1 MYLPIK
7 GRGLKKVALTNE
19 ELLSAYRYMVMGRMV
34 EEAVTKIKGN
44 YHPAE
49 GEEAVI
55 VGTFYN
61 LRKDDVIVPHY
72 RGALIAY
79 IMRGASLR
87 RLFAGILG
95 KETSYNCGRYR
106 GDIWGPLELNII
118 GMYAGALGP
127 TISLATGAALAAK
140 LKKTDSVAVVSFGD
154 GTSNRGDFHEA
165 INLAS
170 VLKLPIV
177 YVCQNNQFA
186 VSTPACKALGCHS
199 VADRA
204 IGYGIPG
211 VNVDGNDVVAV
222 HEAVKEAIQRA
233 RKGNGPTLIEA
244 LTYRVGGHMV
254 ADPATYRSAEEA
266 EEWKKKD
273 PIVRLQKKL
282 INIGVLTEREI
293 EGMRKNMGEEISAA
307 VKQAEEDPWPGEQ
320 VLGLDDVFAPAN

>member
-1 MYLPIK
+1 MFQ
-7 GRGLKKVALTNE
+7 GTRRDKKVALTNE

-44 YHPAE
+44 YHPAI

-61 LRKDDVIVPHY
+61 LRQDDVIVPHY

-95 KETSYNCGRYR
+95 KETSYTRGRYR

-127 TISLATGAALAAK
+127 TLSLATGAALAAK

-186 VSTPACKALGCHS
+186 VSTPACKAMGCHS

-211 VNVDGNDVVAV
+211 VNVDGNDVAAV
-222 HEAVKEAIQRA
+222 HEAVKEAANMA
-233 RKGNGPTLIEA
+233 RKGSGPTLIQA

-254 ADPATYRSAEEA
+254 ADPAVYRPAEEA
-266 EEWKKKD
+266 EEWRKKD
-273 PIVRLQKKL
+273 PIARLQKEL
-282 INIGVLTEREI
+282 INIGVLAEREI
-293 EGMRKNMGEEISAA
+293 EGMRKNMEEEISAA
-307 VKQAEEDPWPGEQ
+307 VKQAEGDPLPGEQ

>member
-1 MYLPIK
+1 MFQ
-7 GRGLKKVALTNE
+7 GTRRDKKVALTNE

-34 EEAVTKIKGN
+34 EEAITKIKGN
-44 YHPAE
+44 YHPAI

-61 LRKDDVIVPHY
+61 LRQDDVVVPHY

-95 KETSYNCGRYR
+95 KETSYTRGRYR

-127 TISLATGAALAAK
+127 TLSLATGAALAAK

-211 VNVDGNDVVAV
+211 VNVDGNDVAAV
-222 HEAVKEAIQRA
+222 HEAVKEAVNMA
-233 RKGNGPTLIEA
+233 RKGSGPTLIQA

-254 ADPATYRSAEEA
+254 ADPAVYRPAEEA
-266 EEWKKKD
+266 EEWRKKD
-273 PIVRLQKKL
+273 PIARLQKEL
-282 INIGVLTEREI
+282 INIGVLAEREI
-293 EGMRKNMGEEISAA
+293 EGMRKNMEEEISAA
-307 VKQAEEDPWPGEQ
+307 VKQAEGDPLPGEQ

>member
-1 MYLPIK
+1 MFQ
-7 GRGLKKVALTNE
+7 GTRRDKKVALTNE

-34 EEAVTKIKGN
+34 EEAITKIKGN
-44 YHPAE
+44 YHPAI

-79 IMRGASLR
+79 MMRGASLR

-95 KETSYNCGRYR
+95 KETSYTRGRYR

-127 TISLATGAALAAK
+127 TLSLATGAALAAK

-211 VNVDGNDVVAV
+211 VNVDGNDVAAV
-222 HEAVKEAIQRA
+222 HEAVKEAANMA
-233 RKGNGPTLIEA
+233 RKGSGPTLIQA

-254 ADPATYRSAEEA
+254 ADPAVYRPAEEA
-266 EEWKKKD
+266 EEWRKKD
-273 PIVRLQKKL
+273 PIARLQKEL
-282 INIGVLTEREI
+282 INIGVLAEREI
-293 EGMRKNMGEEISAA
+293 EGMRKNMEEEISAA
-307 VKQAEEDPWPGEQ
+307 VKQAEGDPLPGEQ

>member
-1 MYLPIK
+1 M
-7 GRGLKKVALTNE
+7 ALTNE
-19 ELLSAYRYMVMGRMV
+19 ELLAAYRYMVMGRMV
-34 EEAVTKIKGN
+34 EEAITKIKGN

-55 VGTFYN
+55 VGSFYN
-61 LRKDDVIVPHY
+61 LKQNDVIAPHY

-79 IMRGASLR
+79 MMRGASLR

-95 KETSYNCGRYR
+95 KETSYTQGRYR

-127 TISLATGAALAAK
+127 TLSLATGAALAAK

-165 INLAS
+165 INLGS
-170 VLKLPIV
+170 VLKLPII

-211 VNVDGNDVVAV
+211 VEVDGNDVAAV
-222 HEAVKEAIQRA
+222 HEAVREAVNKA
-233 RKGNGPTLIEA
+233 RQGNGPSLIEA
-244 LTYRVGGHMV
+244 LTYRVGGHMS
-254 ADPATYRSAEEA
+254 ADPALYRPKEEI
-266 EEWKKKD
+266 EKWKRKD

-282 INIGVLTEREI
+282 INIGILTKREI
-293 EGMRKNMGEEISAA
+293 EEMRKNMEQEISTA
-307 VKQAEEDPWPGEQ
+307 VKHAEEDPWPGEQ
-320 VLGLDDVFAPAN
+320 LLGLNDIFAPAN

>member
-1 MYLPIK
+1 MS
-7 GRGLKKVALTNE
+7 LTND
-19 ELLSAYRYMVMGRMV
+19 ELLSTYQYMVKGRMV
-34 EEAVTKIKGN
+34 EQAITKMKGN

-55 VGTFYN
+55 VGSFYN
-61 LRKDDVIVPHY
+61 LRQDDVIVPHY

-95 KETSYNCGRYR
+95 KETSYTRGRYR

-186 VSTPACKALGCHS
+186 VSTPACRALGCHS

-211 VNVDGNDVVAV
+211 VEVDGNDVAAV
-222 HEAVKEAIQRA
+222 HGAVREAVNKA
-233 RKGNGPTLIEA
+233 RQGDGPSLIEA
-244 LTYRVGGHMV
+244 LTYRVGGHMSS
-254 ADPATYRSAEEA
+254 DPALYRPKEEI
-266 EEWKKKD
+266 EKWKRKD

-282 INIGVLTEREI
+282 INIGVLTNNEI
-293 EGMRKNMGEEISAA
+293 EEIRKNMEEEISVA

-320 VLGLDDVFAPAN
+320 VLGLDDVFAATD

>member
-1 MYLPIK
+1 MFQ
-7 GRGLKKVALTNE
+7 GTRRDKKVALTNE

-34 EEAVTKIKGN
+34 EEAITKIKGN
-44 YHPAE
+44 YHPAI

-61 LRKDDVIVPHY
+61 LRQDDVVVPHY

-79 IMRGASLR
+79 MMRGASLR

-95 KETSYNCGRYR
+95 KETSYTRGRYR

-127 TISLATGAALAAK
+127 TLSLATGAALAAK

-211 VNVDGNDVVAV
+211 VNVDGNDVAAV
-222 HEAVKEAIQRA
+222 HEAVKEAVNMA
-233 RKGNGPTLIEA
+233 RKGSGPTLIQA

-254 ADPATYRSAEEA
+254 ADPAVYRPAEEA
-266 EEWKKKD
+266 EEWRKKD
-273 PIVRLQKKL
+273 PIARLQKEL
-282 INIGVLTEREI
+282 INIGVLAEREI
-293 EGMRKNMGEEISAA
+293 EGMRKNMEEEISAA
-307 VKQAEEDPWPGEQ
+307 VKQAEGDPLPGEQ

>member
-1 MYLPIK
+1 
-7 GRGLKKVALTNE
+7 VTLTNE

-34 EEAVTKIKGN
+34 EEAITKIKGN

-72 RGALIAY
+72 RGATIAC
-79 IMRGASLR
+79 IMRGVSLR

-95 KETSYNCGRYR
+95 KETSYTHGRYR

-118 GMYAGALGP
+118 GMYAGALGS
-127 TISLATGAALAAK
+127 TLSLATGAALAAK
-140 LKKTDSVAVVSFGD
+140 LKKTDSIAVVSFGD

-165 INLAS
+165 INLGS
-170 VLKLPIV
+170 VLKLPII

-211 VNVDGNDVVAV
+211 VEVDGNDVAAV
-222 HEAVKEAIQRA
+222 HEAVQEAVNKA
-233 RKGNGPTLIEA
+233 RQGNGPSLIEA
-244 LTYRVGGHMV
+244 LTYRVGGHMS
-254 ADPATYRSAEEA
+254 ADPALYRPKEEL
-266 EEWKKKD
+266 EEWKRKD

-282 INIGVLTEREI
+282 IDTKILTVSKIEEMRENIER
-293 EGMRKNMGEEISAA
+293 KISAA
-307 VKQAEEDPWPGEQ
+307 VKRAEEDPWPGEQ
-320 VLGLDDVFAPAN
+320 LLGLNDIFAPAN